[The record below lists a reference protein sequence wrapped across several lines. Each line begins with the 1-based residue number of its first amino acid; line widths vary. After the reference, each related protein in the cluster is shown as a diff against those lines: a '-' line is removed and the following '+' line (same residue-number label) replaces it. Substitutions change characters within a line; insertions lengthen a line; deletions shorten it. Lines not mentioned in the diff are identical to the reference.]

1 MSKEVT
7 LEDYIAS
14 FNTCIAELQWAINHP
29 GTVKAFKQGMSVW
42 LLRKIYGQTPYPA
55 ENDLV
60 AWQDA
65 ARREM
70 SRALL
75 IKQEAGSS
83 YGKGTVRENRM
94 RSEKP
99 GKSRFNGG
107 RKQERD
113 PDAMDVDVAETNR
126 AESKPGTFKRL
137 TPEEKKRLQAEG
149 RCFRC
154 KKQGHLSRDCPD
166 KSKRMPG
173 RSVIPAKRK
182 LRATETTNESEEDSG
197 SATEEAD
204 DIKSQA
210 SRTSKVS
217 TTMSRISHLTTNEK
231 QEVFDRFLSQ
241 GF

>member
-7 LEDYIAS
+7 LEDYIAG
-14 FNTCIAELQWAINHP
+14 FNACIAELQWAMNHP

-75 IKQEAGSS
+75 IKQETGSS
-83 YGKGTVRENRM
+83 YGKGTVRDKRM
-94 RSEKP
+94 RPEKP

-107 RKQERD
+107 KRQERD

-137 TPEEKKRLQAEG
+137 TPDEKKHLQAEG

-154 KKQGHLSRDCPD
+154 KKQGHLS
-166 KSKRMPG
+166 
-173 RSVIPAKRK
+173 
-182 LRATETTNESEEDSG
+182 
-197 SATEEAD
+197 
-204 DIKSQA
+204 
-210 SRTSKVS
+210 
-217 TTMSRISHLTTNEK
+217 
-231 QEVFDRFLSQ
+231 
-241 GF
+241 